1 MRGPSIIP
9 WILLTKLKMN
19 AECVLRQTD
28 IKYNAVPSDE
38 TPSLRQGPNEH
49 DLGLYDIPM
58 NI

>member
-1 MRGPSIIP
+1 MHGPSIIP

-28 IKYNAVPSDE
+28 IKYNAVPSEE

-49 DLGLYDIPM
+49 EDFM
-58 NI
+58 TFQ

>member
-1 MRGPSIIP
+1 MRGPSIISG
-9 WILLTKLKMN
+9 ILLTKLKMN

-28 IKYNAVPSDE
+28 IKYNAVQSE

-49 DLGLYDIPM
+49 GLGLYDIPM